1 LQALRS
7 IKTTGISFFWKV
19 PMNRL
24 LATLAASVF
33 AFAAQAQTAAPT
45 APTAPTAPAAP
56 AAAPAPMA
64 APAPAAAPA
73 PQAKATKTH
82 KVAKS
87 GHKKVAKKKARKTHA
102 KTV

>member
-33 AFAAQAQTAAPT
+33 AFAAQAQTA

>member
-1 LQALRS
+1 
-7 IKTTGISFFWKV
+7 
-19 PMNRL
+19 
-24 LATLAASVF
+24 
-33 AFAAQAQTAAPT
+33 
-45 APTAPTAPAAP
+45 
-56 AAAPAPMA
+56 MA

>member
-1 LQALRS
+1 
-7 IKTTGISFFWKV
+7 
-19 PMNRL
+19 MNRL

-33 AFAAQAQTAAPT
+33 AFAAQAQTA

-82 KVAKS
+82 KVAQS
-87 GHKKVAKKKARKTHA
+87 SHKKVAKKKVRKTHA
-102 KTV
+102 KAV